1 MPLII
6 GTLLA
11 LAFALHMLWDETK
24 RLVVTLSDMR
34 ALSGLSATGRR
45 LAWQR
50 WIWPARPCLSVSA
63 ILIWLAVAFM
73 LACQV
78 ARLVMAA

>member
-11 LAFALHMLWDETK
+11 MAFALHMLWDETK
-24 RLVVTLSDMR
+24 RLLHTLADIR
-34 ALSGLSATGRR
+34 ALSGMSVTVRR
-45 LAWQR
+45 MAWQR
-50 WIWPARPCLSVSA
+50 WIWPARPYLSIIA
-63 ILIWLAVAFM
+63 IVIWFAVVFM
-73 LACQV
+73 LACQL

>member
-1 MPLII
+1 MLVII

-24 RLVVTLSDMR
+24 RLLETLADIR
-34 ALSGLSATGRR
+34 ALSRLSIAARR
-45 LAWQR
+45 VAWQF
-50 WIWPARPCLSVSA
+50 WIWPARPYLSVLA
-63 ILIWLAVAFM
+63 IIIWLFVVFM
-73 LACQV
+73 LACQL